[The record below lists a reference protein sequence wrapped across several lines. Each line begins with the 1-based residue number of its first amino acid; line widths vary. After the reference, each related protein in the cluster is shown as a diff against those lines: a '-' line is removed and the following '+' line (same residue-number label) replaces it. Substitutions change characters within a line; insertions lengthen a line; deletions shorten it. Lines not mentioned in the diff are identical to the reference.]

1 MLIAQLIRK
10 KGLPERSHFWTL
22 RRQGIGHIGIIQVN
36 FIWFLEAANAV
47 ALFIKVTNQSSI
59 SQMVQVSQ

>member
-1 MLIAQLIRK
+1 
-10 KGLPERSHFWTL
+10 
-22 RRQGIGHIGIIQVN
+22 
-36 FIWFLEAANAV
+36 LEAANAV